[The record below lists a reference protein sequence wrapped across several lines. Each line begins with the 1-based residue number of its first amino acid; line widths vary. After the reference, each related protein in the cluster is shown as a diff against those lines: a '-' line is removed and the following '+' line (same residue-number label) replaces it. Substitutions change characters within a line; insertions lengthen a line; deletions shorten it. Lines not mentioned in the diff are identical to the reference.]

1 MPIRDVYALKMDKNS
16 ALQKRELFT
25 EYLTRKGH
33 RKTPERYAI
42 LDLICSINGH
52 FDVDLLYKSLES
64 ANFHVSRATL
74 YNTIELL
81 VDSRLLVRHQFG
93 IQGVQYECADRAC
106 THFHLV
112 CTHCGKI
119 QEQKDQAFNAMVL
132 TKKLTKFTPEYYSLY
147 IFGLC
152 SKCKYA
158 LKRKEQKEY

>member
-93 IQGVQYECADRAC
+93 TQGVQYECADRAC
-106 THFHLV
+106 TPHPVRLESDRRETRLRAALRSPIGAAYELV
-112 CTHCGKI
+112 
-119 QEQKDQAFNAMVL
+119 
-132 TKKLTKFTPEYYSLY
+132 S
-147 IFGLC
+147 
-152 SKCKYA
+152 
-158 LKRKEQKEY
+158 

>member
-1 MPIRDVYALKMDKNS
+1 MVKIS

-42 LDLICSINGH
+42 LDHVCAINGH
-52 FDVDLLYKSLES
+52 FDVEMLYQRLEG

-81 VDSRLLVRHQFG
+81 VDARLLVRHQFG
-93 IQGVQYECADRAC
+93 TQGVQYECAEKAAG
-106 THFHLV
+106 HFHLV
-112 CTHCGKI
+112 CSHCGRI
-119 QEQKDQAFNAMVL
+119 QEYKDQALKASVL
-132 TKKLTKFTPEYYSLY
+132 SKKFTKFTPEYFSMY

-158 LKRKEQKEY
+158 LKRKEKKEY

>member
-1 MPIRDVYALKMDKNS
+1 MDKIS

-42 LDLICSINGH
+42 LDHVCAINGH
-52 FDVDLLYKSLES
+52 FDVEMLYQRLEG

-81 VDSRLLVRHQFG
+81 VDARLLVRHQFG
-93 IQGVQYECADRAC
+93 TQGVQYECAEKAAG
-106 THFHLV
+106 HFHLV
-112 CTHCGKI
+112 CSHCGRI
-119 QEQKDQAFNAMVL
+119 QEYKDLALKASVL
-132 TKKLTKFTPEYYSLY
+132 SKKFTKFTPEYFSMY

-158 LKRKEQKEY
+158 LKRKEKKEY

>member
-1 MPIRDVYALKMDKNS
+1 MDKIS

-42 LDLICSINGH
+42 LDHVCAINGH
-52 FDVDLLYKSLES
+52 FDVEMLYQSLEG

-81 VDSRLLVRHQFG
+81 VDARLLVRHQFG
-93 IQGVQYECADRAC
+93 TQGVQYECAEKAAG
-106 THFHLV
+106 HFHLV
-112 CTHCGKI
+112 CSHCGK
-119 QEQKDQAFNAMVL
+119 KF
-132 TKKLTKFTPEYYSLY
+132 TKFTPEYFSMY

-158 LKRKEQKEY
+158 LKRKEKKEY